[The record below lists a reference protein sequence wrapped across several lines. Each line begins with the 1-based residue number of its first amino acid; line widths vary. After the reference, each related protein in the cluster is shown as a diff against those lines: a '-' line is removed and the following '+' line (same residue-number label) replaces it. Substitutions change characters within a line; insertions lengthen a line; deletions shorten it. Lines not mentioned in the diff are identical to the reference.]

1 VANNPLSY
9 TDPTGHYACGDGEE
23 HDCNGHKQDPNKN
36 PHLPKPPKSHREN
49 TPKDEDLVENALRGI
64 STGLDILAEVVD
76 LYDVVVVT
84 AGGILGAG
92 IGLPFVEGGPE
103 VPVVTGWAGISIAE
117 LAVQPTL
124 QFANGLALTS
134 TILTAA
140 ADIRSGDTNLRAG
153 VIGKNTL
160 NSATTTFL
168 GYAVPEA
175 YSSFALQSLTV
186 ANDLGWTSFPF
197 Q

>member
-1 VANNPLSY
+1 MRVEEPGSKKGCS
-9 TDPTGHYACGDGEE
+9 DPKYCQ
-23 HDCNGHKQDPNKN
+23 NGK
-36 PHLPKPPKSHREN
+36 PKPPRQN
-49 TPKDEDLVENALRGI
+49 THKDKDPVETALRGV
-64 STGLDILAEVVD
+64 STGLDILAEIVD
-76 LYDVVVVT
+76 LYDVGVVT
-84 AGGILGAG
+84 TGGILGAG

-103 VPVVTGWAGISIAE
+103 VPAVTGWAGISIAE

-140 ADIRSGDTNLRAG
+140 ADIRSGDTNLKAG

-186 ANDLGWTSFPF
+186 SNDLGWTSLPFP
-197 Q
+197 